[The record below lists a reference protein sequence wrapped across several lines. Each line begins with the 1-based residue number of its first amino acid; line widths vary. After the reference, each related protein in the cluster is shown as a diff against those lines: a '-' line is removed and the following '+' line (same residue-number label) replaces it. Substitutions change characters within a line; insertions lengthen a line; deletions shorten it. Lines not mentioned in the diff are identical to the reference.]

1 MILYECLYIL
11 YYIAT
16 YKYPLFSSKAKI
28 ESEWKKFRG
37 RKARIFWPPITDGI
51 SDSWGNKF
59 WHCEFGEETKNEV
72 DVCYNGMFTTIDGT
86 EGFSSD
92 GKCTIRSAKANLLK
106 DWEIL
111 LVE

>member
-1 MILYECLYIL
+1 MFVYL

-16 YKYPLFSSKAKI
+16 YKYPLFSSKGKI